1 MYQYNNVAV
10 YQYFGIVKFNCYT
23 GRLLDC
29 YIVYFFLK
37 NKLMYTELTED
48 TLQNIVNEN
57 EKVVVQYGATWCGN
71 CRIMKPKF
79 KKLAAENE
87 DIPFLYV
94 DAEKLPESR
103 KLAKVDNLPTFAIF
117 SKGELVNQVQTNQTK
132 NIINLFKKLN

>member
-1 MYQYNNVAV
+1 MY
-10 YQYFGIVKFNCYT
+10 I
-23 GRLLDC
+23 
-29 YIVYFFLK
+29 
-37 NKLMYTELTED
+37 ELTED
-48 TLQNIVNEN
+48 QLQEIVAQN

-87 DIPFLYV
+87 EIPFYYV

-117 SKGELVNQVQTNQTK
+117 KNGELLNQVQSNQAESLT
-132 NIINLFKKLN
+132 NLFKELN